1 MKAVIPAAGLGT
13 RFLPATKS
21 TPKEM
26 LPVVDKPAIQ
36 YVVEEAVDAGI
47 DDILIITGRG
57 KQSIEDYFDMSYE
70 LQSVLKKRNDYDT
83 LRELEYIAEMA
94 DIHYIRQ
101 KQPLGLG
108 HAIYCARKH
117 VAGDDFAVLL
127 GDDIIISDTPCIGQ
141 LVEYFKRQHA
151 PVIAIGEVPHEAVVR
166 YGIVDV
172 EPVDVDDR
180 LYIIQSMVEKPLL
193 DQAPSN
199 MAVMGRYVF
208 NSDIFSFI
216 EQLKPGQGGEI
227 QLTDAIAAYLG
238 QRPVYAYRFKGKRFD
253 LGNKVDWIKTNIELA
268 LTQDIFRDDILEFM
282 RGILSE

>member
-70 LQSVLKKRNDYDT
+70 LERVLEERNDYGK
-83 LRELEYIAEMA
+83 LQELERISDMA

-101 KQPLGLG
+101 KRPLGLG
-108 HAIYCARKH
+108 HAVLCARKH
-117 VAGDDFAVLL
+117 VDGNDFAVLL
-127 GDDIIISDTPCIGQ
+127 GDDIIISEQPCIGQ
-141 LVEYFKRQHA
+141 LIDQFKQRHA
-151 PVIAIGEVPHEAVVR
+151 PIIAVGEVPPPAVVR
-166 YGIVDV
+166 YGIVDA
-172 EPVDVDDR
+172 EPITDR
-180 LYIIQSMVEKPLL
+180 LYAVQNIVEKPAV
-193 DQAPSN
+193 DQAPSTL
-199 MAVMGRYVF
+199 AVMGRYMF
-208 NSDIFSFI
+208 TPEIFTDI
-216 EQLKPGQGGEI
+216 EQEAPGEGDEI
-227 QLTDAIAAYLG
+227 QLTDAIATHREAH
-238 QRPVYAYRFKGKRFD
+238 PVYAYRFHGTRFD

-268 LTQDIFRDDILEFM
+268 LIRDGVRDDLMEFM
-282 RGILSE
+282 RQKISG